1 MTDAYPTQIINP
13 SRSSNTL
20 LQTSTLQS
28 NNTLAKNYS
37 FQTIRTVKGRAV
49 LSNNNGNSE
58 INIPLTNEYD
68 GSPIELYPGDI
79 IMSIS
84 IYNGNEAFTYPN
96 VYTQTL
102 YKNKYPIPF
111 LNGGYLTLSVTPP
124 PTYNYQSK
132 SWIPDISTTTDL
144 CSLYLYSLSS
154 YSTNGTTAPLSYN
167 TSPLYNSAIGSI
179 SNNSLTSYT
188 GASRWLT
195 CRFQYMSSP
204 IIQSFTQQTLSSIA
218 INVTL
223 LILNPTTVE

>member
-1 MTDAYPTQIINP
+1 MTDAYSTQIINP
-13 SRSSNTL
+13 TRNSNTL

-28 NNTLAKNYS
+28 NRALSKNYS
-37 FQTIRTVKGRAV
+37 FQSLRTVKGTAV
-49 LSNNNGNSE
+49 LSNTNGNSE

-68 GSPIELYPGDI
+68 GSPIQLYAGDI

-84 IYNGNEAFTYPN
+84 IYNGNEAFSYPN

-124 PTYNYQSK
+124 PTYNYRTK
-132 SWIPDISTTTDL
+132 TWIPDVSSVSDL

-154 YSTNGTTAPLSYN
+154 FSSNGTTAPLSYN
-167 TSPLYNSAIGSI
+167 TSPLYNSTIGSI
-179 SNNSLTSYT
+179 GNNSLTSYN
-188 GASRWLT
+188 GNSRWLT

-204 IIQSFTQQTLSSIA
+204 IIQSFTGQILSTVSV
-218 INVTL
+218 NVSL
-223 LILNPTTVE
+223 LILNPTIV

>member
-1 MTDAYPTQIINP
+1 MTDINAH
-13 SRSSNTL
+13 RNSNTF

-28 NNTLAKNYS
+28 NSTLAKNYS
-37 FQTIRTVKGRAV
+37 FQSIRTVKGRAV
-49 LSNNNGNSE
+49 LSNTDGNSS
-58 INIPLTNEYD
+58 IDLPLTNEYD
-68 GSPIELYPGDI
+68 GSPIQLYPGDI

-111 LNGGYLTLSVTPP
+111 LNGGYLTLSITPP
-124 PTYNYQSK
+124 PTYNYITK
-132 SWIPDISTTTDL
+132 SWIPDTSTYTDL

-154 YSTNGTTAPLSYN
+154 FSSNGTTAPVSYN
-167 TSPLYNSAIGSI
+167 TVPLYNSAIGSI
-179 SNNSLTSYT
+179 GNNSLTSYS

-195 CRFQYMSSP
+195 CRFQYMSNP
-204 IIQSFTQQTLSSIA
+204 IIQPFTQQTLLSVA

-223 LILNPTTVE
+223 LILNPSSTQ